1 MKKPVLKLIRSYQ
14 RSRFFHQPVFKALF
28 LSDAA
33 CRFTPTCSHY
43 SYQAIQKYGILKG
56 GLLSLKRIFK
66 CHPWSKA
73 GQDPLK

>member
-1 MKKPVLKLIRSYQ
+1 MKKPVLKLIHSYQ
-14 RSRFFHQPVFKALF
+14 RSHFFHKPVFKALF

-33 CRFTPTCSHY
+33 CRFAPTCSHY

-66 CHPWSKA
+66 CHPWSKG

>member
-14 RSRFFHQPVFKALF
+14 RSRFFHKPVFKALF
-28 LSDAA
+28 LSDAS

-43 SYQAIQKYGILKG
+43 SYKAISKYGILKG

-66 CHPWSKA
+66 CHPWSKG
-73 GQDPLK
+73 GQDPL